1 MSCVA
6 VIQMTTVA
14 DPAHNL
20 REAGRLVEQAAGQG
34 AQLVILPEMFLTL
47 EGRYYPQL
55 AVSTDWLDELG
66 SWCQRWKLW
75 LVAGAVPQ
83 PDPDPQEARVRSAC
97 LVLDD
102 QGQTVARYD
111 KIHLF
116 DAAVGDAHG
125 VYRESE
131 RFAPGDA
138 VVVVETP
145 VGRLG
150 LSICYDLRFPE
161 LYRQL
166 QEKGAELISV
176 PAAFTWRT
184 GEAHWDTLLRARAI
198 EQQCYVLAANQC
210 GWHDTKRRTW
220 GHSQI
225 IDPWGKVMV
234 IQEDIPGVLCA
245 DIDLPWL
252 HTLRLDMPVASHRRL

>member
-1 MSCVA
+1 MSRVA

-20 REAGRLVEQAAGQG
+20 REAYRLVEQAAGQG
-34 AQLVILPEMFLTL
+34 AQLVILPEMFLSL

-55 AVSTDWLDELG
+55 AASTDWLETLG
-66 SWCQRWKLW
+66 NWCRQWQLW

-83 PDPDPQEARVRSAC
+83 PDPDPQETRVRSAC

-125 VYRESE
+125 IYRESE

-138 VVVVETP
+138 VVVV
-145 VGRLG
+145 
-150 LSICYDLRFPE
+150 
-161 LYRQL
+161 
-166 QEKGAELISV
+166 
-176 PAAFTWRT
+176 
-184 GEAHWDTLLRARAI
+184 DTLLRARAI

-234 IQEDIPGVLCA
+234 KQEDTPGVLCA

-252 HTLRLDMPVASHRRL
+252 HTLRLDMPVANHRRL